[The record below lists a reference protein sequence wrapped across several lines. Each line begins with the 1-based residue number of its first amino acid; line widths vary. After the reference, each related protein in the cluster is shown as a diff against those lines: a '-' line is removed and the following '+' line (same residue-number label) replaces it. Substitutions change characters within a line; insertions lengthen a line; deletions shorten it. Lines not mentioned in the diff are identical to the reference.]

1 MRKLILSHLVL
12 FAILCLIGVGGCSS
26 SHAGSNEPKADR
38 ILTPRV
44 RGGSAEDSVTLR
56 KGQTLRIELPGESGT
71 GYQWR
76 VNPSGG
82 ATADLLT
89 LQHHSVGGPSGYN
102 TRPGDHIWDL
112 FTFRAEQTGQ
122 GTTELGYL
130 RPWEKDTPPAKRYT
144 LNVTVTD

>member
-1 MRKLILSHLVL
+1 MRHLIV
-12 FAILCLIGVGGCSS
+12 FAIVCLAGVGCSS

-38 ILTPRV
+38 VLMPRM
-44 RGGSAEDSVTLR
+44 RGSSATDSVTLR
-56 KGQTLRIELPGESGT
+56 RGQTLRIELPGESGT

-76 VNPSGG
+76 VTEP
-82 ATADLLT
+82 ADSAPQLLV
-89 LQHHSVGGPSGYN
+89 LQHHNVGGPSGYN

-122 GTTELGYL
+122 AATELTYS
-130 RPWEKDTPPAKRYT
+130 RPWEKDAPPAKRYT